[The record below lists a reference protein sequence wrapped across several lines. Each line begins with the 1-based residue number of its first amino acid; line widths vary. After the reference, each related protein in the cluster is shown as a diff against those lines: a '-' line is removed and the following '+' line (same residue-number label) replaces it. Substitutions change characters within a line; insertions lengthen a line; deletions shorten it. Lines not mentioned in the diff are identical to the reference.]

1 LKYCKKITII
11 LRPMKKLVK
20 SFAVL
25 ILTGMIGGVAGV
37 YFYKL
42 AEKKNWISVNEGTP
56 SKFANYTFKNVT
68 SPSFDFAEVSEVIIP
83 AVVHITT
90 KIEAP
95 KQERRNSQPQSPED
109 FFQFFNQPNFNVP
122 QAGSGSGVI
131 ISSDGYIVT
140 NNHVIDNSNEI
151 KIILNDKRTFD
162 AKVIGF
168 DYQTDLAVLKIEA
181 KDLSFLQ
188 FGNSDN
194 LRIGEWVVAG
204 GNPFNLNSTITAGI
218 VSAKARNLNLL
229 QRQYAVESFIQ
240 TDAVVNPGNSG
251 GALVN
256 IAGELIGI
264 NTAIATQTG
273 AYEGYAFAIPS
284 NLVKKVIE
292 DIMKFGKVQRGL
304 LGIQIGEV
312 TQEVANNNDLDKIQG
327 VLVAGVM
334 ENSAAG
340 DAGIK
345 KNDIITKVN
354 DKTVN
359 SMPELQ
365 ELISRNRPGDKV
377 NLTILRKGKEMQ
389 FKVILKDSRGN
400 SEIVSNS
407 KNIDEKILGADF
419 DVISIEEQKKFDIDN
434 GVKVT
439 AVRNGKFKES
449 GIQKGFIIT
458 KIDKKNVSKTEDIYD
473 ILNSTQGGVL
483 VEGINADGT
492 KGYYGLN
499 LE

>member
-1 LKYCKKITII
+1 
-11 LRPMKKLVK
+11 MKKALK
-20 SFAVL
+20 NFGILL
-25 ILTGMIGGVAGV
+25 IAGMIGGITGITI
-37 YFYKL
+37 YKF
-42 AEKKNWISVNEGTP
+42 AQNKNWISDENSIP
-56 SKFANYTFKNVT
+56 SKFANYSIKNIT
-68 SPSFDFAEVSEVIIP
+68 SPTFDFSEVSQLVIP

-95 KQERRNSQPQSPED
+95 KMEQRNEQPQSPFD
-109 FFQFFNQPNFNVP
+109 FFQYFDHPNFNVP

-131 ISSDGYIVT
+131 ITSDGYIVT
-140 NNHVIDNSNEI
+140 NNHVIENSEDI
-151 KIILNDKRTFD
+151 KVILNDKRTFN
-162 AKVIGF
+162 AKVVGF
-168 DYQTDLAVLKIEA
+168 DYQTDLAVLKIDA

-194 LRIGEWVVAG
+194 LKIGEWVIAG

-256 IAGELIGI
+256 VAGELIGI

-284 NLVKKVIE
+284 NLVKKIVD
-292 DIMKFGKVQRGL
+292 DILKFGKAQRGL
-304 LGIQIGEV
+304 LGVQIGEV
-312 TQEVANNNDLDKIQG
+312 TQEVAETNDLTKIQG

-334 ENSAAG
+334 DNSAAS

-345 KNDIITKVN
+345 KNDIIIKVN
-354 DKTVN
+354 DKNVN

-389 FKVILKDSRGN
+389 FDVILKDNKGN
-400 SEIVSNS
+400 SQIVSNS

-419 DVISIEEQKKFDIDN
+419 DIISLQELKKYDLEN
-434 GVKVT
+434 GIKVS

-449 GIQKGFIIT
+449 GIPKGFIIT
-458 KIDKKNVSKTEDIYD
+458 KIDKKKVTKTEDIFE
-473 ILNSTQGGVL
+473 ILNSSQGGVL
-483 VEGINADGT
+483 IEGINPDGT